1 MRERVVN
8 SLRGTRKLPVK
19 GAAAFGRD
27 LLTLQDTRKAGVE
40 SSFDDFCSP
49 GPSQQLNPR
58 PNPATLGGSMTTT
71 TTGIQAIGLVM
82 VPTSDQDRS
91 IEFYEKIGFEKR
103 TDVPF
108 GGGYR
113 WVELYPPVGTTGIA
127 LAPPRQ
133 GEDVKGRELGISI
146 TTADID
152 TTFGEMSSQGVDV
165 DEQVSRMGDP
175 VPPMFW
181 FRDPEGNSLM
191 VVEQS

>member
-1 MRERVVN
+1 
-8 SLRGTRKLPVK
+8 
-19 GAAAFGRD
+19 
-27 LLTLQDTRKAGVE
+27 
-40 SSFDDFCSP
+40 
-49 GPSQQLNPR
+49 
-58 PNPATLGGSMTTT
+58 MTTT

-113 WVELYPPVGTTGIA
+113 WVELYPPAGTTGIA
-127 LAPPRQ
+127 LAPPRP
-133 GEDVKGRELGISI
+133 GEGVEGKELGISL
-146 TTADID
+146 TTADVD
-152 TTFGEMSSQGVDV
+152 TAFGEMRSLGVDV

-181 FRDPEGNSLM
+181 FRDPEGHSLM